1 MNNTESLPMLTEDRN
16 ILIFWEEA
24 KPNGLNVGQFNSV
37 LMVRIE
43 VPGDNKSKPE
53 YMVQE
58 TYPEAFPHA
67 IYGKLRKNDIIWARY
82 GKYIEKYLS
91 SNEGTVV
98 AGTPI
103 EAWPMVGRAQIAM
116 LRHNC
121 VYSVEALAGLTDQQI
136 AAVGIE
142 GRKLVQQA
150 KDYLSASVN
159 SQAAA
164 EAQDRERKMETRF
177 AALEENYSI
186 LAEALEALPPEGK
199 EQVKAHIS
207 KRGRKA
213 A

>member
-1 MNNTESLPMLTEDRN
+1 MNTESLPMLTEDRN
-16 ILIFWEEA
+16 ILIFWEDA
-24 KPNGLNVGQFNSV
+24 KPNGLHVGQFNSV
-37 LMVRIE
+37 LMMRIE
-43 VPGDNKSKPE
+43 VPGDNKSKAE

-58 TYPEAFPHA
+58 TYPAEFPHPMF
-67 IYGKLRKNDIIWARY
+67 GKVRKNDLIWQRF
-82 GKYIEKYLS
+82 GKYIEKYLGS
-91 SNEGTVV
+91 VEGTVV

-103 EAWPMVGRAQIAM
+103 EAWPMVSRAQIAM

-136 AAVGIE
+136 AAIGID

-199 EQVKAHIS
+199 AQVKDHIS
-207 KRGRKA
+207 KRGKKA